1 MTISLIFCLIV
12 VAILVG
18 CVIILVRTVKR
29 MQSEREFLEDRI
41 EQMTIMNNK
50 LRAGRHDYLNNMQ
63 IVYGM
68 VELGEYD
75 ELYEFLKQIG
85 RASCRERV

>member
-41 EQMTIMNNK
+41 EQMTIC
-50 LRAGRHDYLNNMQ
+50 LNLLQ
-63 IVYGM
+63 KQLKSALQSATIPVRKCFERSTLVY
-68 VELGEYD
+68 ELC
-75 ELYEFLKQIG
+75 K
-85 RASCRERV
+85 